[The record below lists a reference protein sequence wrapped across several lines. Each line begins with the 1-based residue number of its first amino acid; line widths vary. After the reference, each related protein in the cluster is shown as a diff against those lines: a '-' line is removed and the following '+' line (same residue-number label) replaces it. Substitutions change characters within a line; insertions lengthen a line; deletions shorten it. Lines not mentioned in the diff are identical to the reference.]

1 MTGKDEFRDF
11 CLREWRE
18 LCERVVEMFAGK
30 MCLTDCG
37 VENCAVRF
45 VIVLMKNV
53 AKSSAVRVDEGSIPY
68 TPTQKEQESIQP
80 RRNYPDLC
88 AQPDTNKKMGVRTLS
103 PHVTD
108 KSDQIVTDNYLICS
122 FPFLHSMS
130 SLRAPLASSFL
141 ITEPPKAYGRFALNT
156 TPFSGKLA

>member
-1 MTGKDEFRDF
+1 MKGCVNDVSECRNNRTRNGLKEMRWNRIKRTSSGMTGKDEFRDF

-88 AQPDTNKKMGVRTLS
+88 AQPDTK
-103 PHVTD
+103 
-108 KSDQIVTDNYLICS
+108 
-122 FPFLHSMS
+122 
-130 SLRAPLASSFL
+130 
-141 ITEPPKAYGRFALNT
+141 
-156 TPFSGKLA
+156 